1 MHFLTKQ
8 PGYYFVW
15 AILLNR
21 LSLEFVGLWP
31 KTDGITKGKLDSDIR
46 VGFSFIMLTFALGI
60 PMVHALIRVSGDMT
74 LMIDNLRITIFPL
87 TILLELII
95 FRWKQ
100 TVLSSI
106 INMIAEDWLS
116 LKQRAERDVMMKRAW
131 TTRLLIF
138 YIFIALILGYVLVI
152 IIPYFH
158 IPFRHLSNLTDRNKP
173 LPFQTYYLYDTDKS
187 PQFELTFLTQAIA
200 LFQALMIHFGVQTF
214 LIFMIFHICG
224 QLENFKNQ
232 MLNLLPCKQFNTT
245 LSSIVITHLRLI
257 RYVNNTE
264 NIFTS
269 IMFLMVLQFII
280 TFCLCGY
287 LLLTF
292 FNDGNVINMTNI
304 SQLSYMAVGVI
315 FILIQ
320 TFLYCLGGDL
330 ITEHYDEVFR
340 SICDLKWYKLE
351 RRQAK
356 NLILPMLVTEKPF
369 CITAGKIFPLTM
381 STFCS
386 LLKTAA
392 GYISLLLTMQ
402 N

>member
-1 MHFLTKQ
+1 MNTSESSNFRDFL
-8 PGYYFVW
+8 W
-15 AILLNR
+15 ATLLNR

-46 VGFSFIMLTFALGI
+46 VGFSFIMLTFALVI
-60 PMVHALIRVSGDMT
+60 PMVHALIRVSGNMA
-74 LMIDNLRITIFPL
+74 LMIDNLRFTIVIL

-116 LKQRAERDVMMKRAW
+116 LKQRAERDVMRKRASN
-131 TTRLLIF
+131 TRLFMLSL
-138 YIFIALILGYVLVI
+138 FITFILAYVLVI
-152 IIPYFH
+152 VTTYFDIPLR
-158 IPFRHLSNLTDRNKP
+158 PLTNLTDQNKL

-187 PQFELTFLTQAIA
+187 PQFELTFFIQAIA
-200 LFQALMIHFGVQTF
+200 LFQALMIHYGVHTF
-214 LIFMIFHICG
+214 LVFMIFHICG

-232 MLNLLPCKQFNTT
+232 IFNLLSSKEFNTA
-245 LSSIVITHLRLI
+245 LSSIVMTHLRLI
-257 RYVNNTE
+257 IYVNNTE
-264 NIFTS
+264 NIFTL
-269 IMFLMVLQFII
+269 IMFLMVLQFYI

-287 LLLTF
+287 LLLTLIR
-292 FNDGNVINMTNI
+292 DGNVINMANI
-304 SQLSYMAVGVI
+304 SQISFIGLIVVLVLVQI
-315 FILIQ
+315 FLC
-320 TFLYCLGGDL
+320 CLGGDL
-330 ITEHYDEVFR
+330 ITVHYDEVYR
-340 SICDLKWYKLE
+340 TICNLKWYTWE
-351 RRQAK
+351 RRQAR

-369 CITAGKIFPLTM
+369 CITAGKMFPLTM